1 MSASLRARLR
11 RLLDRFS
18 YAVLAAT
25 SADVA
30 GHRVVDVGIRRT
42 RVACEQRR
50 SRHDLARL
58 AVAALGDL
66 AVEPGLL
73 DLGARRGL
81 ADRLDRRDLGCADAV
96 DRGDA
101 GAGGRAGD
109 PDGTPRPE
117 RHAAAGP

>member
-1 MSASLRARLR
+1 MSAPLWARLR
-11 RLLDRFS
+11 GLLDRF
-18 YAVLAAT
+18 ANAGIGAAA
-25 SADVA
+25 ADVA

-42 RVACEQRR
+42 RVAREQRR

-58 AVAALGDL
+58 AIAALGAL
-66 AVEPGLL
+66 AVEPSLL
-73 DLGARRGL
+73 DLGARRGR

>member
-11 RLLDRFS
+11 GLLDRF
-18 YAVLAAT
+18 ANAGIGAAA
-25 SADVA
+25 ADVA

-42 RVACEQRR
+42 RVACKQRR

-81 ADRLDRRDLGCADAV
+81 ADRLDRRHPRCALPPYPPSPQPPAP
-96 DRGDA
+96 A
-101 GAGGRAGD
+101 
-109 PDGTPRPE
+109 T
-117 RHAAAGP
+117 H